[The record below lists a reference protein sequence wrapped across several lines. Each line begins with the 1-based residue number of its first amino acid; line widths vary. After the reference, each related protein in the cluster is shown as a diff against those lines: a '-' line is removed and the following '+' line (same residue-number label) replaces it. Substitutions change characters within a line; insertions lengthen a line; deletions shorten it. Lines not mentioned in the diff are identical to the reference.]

1 MTFPV
6 RFLLPGLLLLSVG
19 LVSAQRLADVQG
31 IVLDGRD
38 GQAVPQA
45 EVRLDDKVAETRSD
59 AFGRFQFTGIPAG
72 SHVIEVLRPGYR
84 KTRTEFSVVRGDSKQ
99 FQISLV
105 PIPLKQRVVEHE

>member
-1 MTFPV
+1 MTFST
-6 RFLLPGLLLLSVG
+6 RFLLPGLLLLPVG
-19 LVSAQRLADVQG
+19 LVSAQKLADVRG

-38 GQAVPQA
+38 GQAIPQA
-45 EVRLDDKVAETRSD
+45 EVRLDNKVTQTRSD
-59 AFGRFQFTGIPAG
+59 AFGRFQFADILAG

-105 PIPLKQRVVEHE
+105 PIPLKQRVVEHQ